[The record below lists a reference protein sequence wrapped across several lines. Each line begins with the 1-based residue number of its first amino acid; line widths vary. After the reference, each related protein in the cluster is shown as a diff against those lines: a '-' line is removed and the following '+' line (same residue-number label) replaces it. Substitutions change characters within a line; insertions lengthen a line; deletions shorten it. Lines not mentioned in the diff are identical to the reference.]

1 MCGYVEMAIGCLAC
15 SNGAPIA
22 TMNLASRTKL
32 NVSGV
37 SASRSNAARL
47 GLNTSFFSSA
57 SCSSSSSFAGV
68 SLRPYLNFRWMVVER
83 STSLMVRAGKSALGC
98 TKRSRSRKSR
108 ARTHG
113 FRLRMRTASG
123 RRLVN
128 RRRAKG
134 RKRLVPQT
142 NPNSGKR
149 A

>member
-1 MCGYVEMAIGCLAC
+1 MEMALGCMAF
-15 SNGAPIA
+15 SSGAPVA
-22 TMNLASRTKL
+22 FMNFTSRTKL
-32 NVSGV
+32 NVSGD

-57 SCSSSSSFAGV
+57 SSSSSSSFAGV
-68 SLRPYLNFRWMVVER
+68 SLRPYLNFSRMVVER
-83 STSLMVRAGKSALGC
+83 SSSVMVRAGKAALGC

-113 FRLRMRTASG
+113 FRLRMRTPAG
-123 RRLVN
+123 RRVVK